1 MPLSFLRRF
10 LERKPRSP
18 NAPSL
23 FGTSYLV
30 LPKEILRPKTSSAH
44 DLCNLFSATSYATV
58 VDGDRPK
65 RYNVSVTFGG
75 LNDEE
80 LQSVAAIGLR
90 GHGFRNLTADEVMM
104 LATIARM
111 EEFRREDRF
120 L

>member
-1 MPLSFLRRF
+1 VPLSFLRRF

-18 NAPSL
+18 NAASL
-23 FGTSYLV
+23 LGTSYVV
-30 LPKEILRPKTSSAH
+30 LPKEILSPKTSSAR
-44 DLCNLFSATSYATV
+44 DLCNLFSATSYAIV
-58 VDGDRPK
+58 VESDQPR

-80 LQSVAAIGLR
+80 LQAVATIGFR
-90 GHGFRNLTADEVMM
+90 SHGFRNLRADEVRT
-104 LATIARM
+104 LAAITRM

>member
-1 MPLSFLRRF
+1 
-10 LERKPRSP
+10 
-18 NAPSL
+18 
-23 FGTSYLV
+23 
-30 LPKEILRPKTSSAH
+30 
-44 DLCNLFSATSYATV
+44 V